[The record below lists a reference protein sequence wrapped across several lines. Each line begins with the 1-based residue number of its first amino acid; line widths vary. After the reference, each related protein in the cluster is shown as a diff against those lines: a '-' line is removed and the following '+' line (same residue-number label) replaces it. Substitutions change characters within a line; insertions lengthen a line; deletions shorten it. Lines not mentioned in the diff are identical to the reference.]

1 MNIKNGI
8 LLAGGSGTRLA
19 PLTSLYNKHM
29 VPIKNKFIID
39 YSIAT
44 IKSTGVVNLTVILG
58 GPHFAQVVSHLKDGA
73 AFGLNINYCY
83 QDSPRGIAQAV
94 NLCQRFVDDDEY
106 FVVMLGDNIFERPVH
121 FNKKSESPQVVLY
134 SHGELERF
142 GVASLDRD
150 GKIVKVI
157 EKPTTIDTQYS
168 NFAITGCYLFNQ
180 KFFSY
185 FTQIQPSARNEYEI
199 AHIID
204 LYNKNSE
211 LGHIIVDGWWS
222 DAGEFKSIEHVSKLL
237 ANS

>member
-1 MNIKNGI
+1 MSIKNGI
-8 LLAGGSGTRLA
+8 LLAGGAGTRLA
-19 PLTSLYNKHM
+19 PLTTLYNKHM

-44 IKSTGVVNLTVILG
+44 IKSTGVTNLTVILG

-73 AFGLNINYCY
+73 EFGLNINYCY
-83 QDSPRGIAQAV
+83 QDAPRGIAQAI
-94 NLCQRFVDDDEY
+94 NLCQRFVADDEY
-106 FVVMLGDNIFERPVH
+106 FVVMLGDNVFESSVH
-121 FNKKSESPQVVLY
+121 FDKQIKKPQVVLY
-134 SHGELERF
+134 SHSELKRF
-142 GVASLDRD
+142 GVASLDQN
-150 GKIVKVI
+150 GKIVKVV

-168 NFAITGCYLFNQ
+168 NFVITGCYLFDQ

-211 LGHIIVDGWWS
+211 LSYIIANGWWS
-222 DAGEFKSIEHVSKLL
+222 DAGTFESIERVSKLL
-237 ANS
+237 TNL